1 MTEYDL
7 EDIIHTDSGAIFSD
21 PESEWTGTI
30 KVEEPED
37 ELYDLQPE
45 SERSSEL
52 LRLQIKD
59 YKIPGFT
66 YDEMHT

>member
-7 EDIIHTDSGAIFSD
+7 EDIITDSGAIFSD

-37 ELYDLQPE
+37 ELYNPQPE

-52 LRLQIKD
+52 LKSQIKN

-66 YDEMHT
+66 YDDMHT